1 MNAWVDRIVR
11 HPIKAIG
18 REEIGSVTLG
28 AGAVL
33 PWDRV
38 WAVVHEGAQIT
49 GGGWVPKQN
58 FLRGVSAPPLMAIS
72 ARFEVG
78 SGRIALSHPL
88 AGSIEGM
95 PDDPDDAIA
104 LVDWLRPLWPANRP
118 SPARIVRA
126 DIAFTDVPDPFV
138 AVLNTS
144 SNRALGERVGAELS
158 MHRWRGNFWIEGL
171 APWEEFD
178 LIGRELRVGNAVLR
192 VEERITR
199 CKATCANPDTGI
211 ADIDTLGALED
222 SYGHQDFGVYARVV
236 ADGRVARGDG
246 VLIA

>member
-1 MNAWVDRIVR
+1 MSARIDRIVR

-18 REEIGSVTLG
+18 REEVDAITLA

-38 WAVVHEGAQIT
+38 WAVAHEGAQLD

-58 FLRGVSAPPLMAIS
+58 FLRGVSAPPLMAVS
-72 ARFEVG
+72 ASLDTRA
-78 SGRIALSHPL
+78 GRISLSHPL
-88 AGSIEGM
+88 AGTLEGR
-95 PDDPDDAIA
+95 PDDPDDAAA

-118 SPARIVRA
+118 SPTRIIRA
-126 DIAFTDVPDPFV
+126 DSAFTDVPDPFV
-138 AVLNTS
+138 SVLNSS

-178 LIGRELRVGNAVLR
+178 LIGRDLHLGNAVLR

-211 ADIDTLGALED
+211 ADADTLGTLED
-222 SYGHQDFGVYARVV
+222 CYGHQDFGVYARVV
-236 ADGRVARGDG
+236 AAGRVARGDE
-246 VLIA
+246 VVIA